1 MKKILIVDDSTD
13 ILEALALLFN
23 LEGYKVKTV
32 DNGYF
37 LTDII
42 KLFTPDIILLDVMLG
57 LLDGRKLCNELKH
70 LPETAH
76 IPIIMISATHDL
88 RSLTGESCCAN
99 DFLPKPFNI
108 DELLEKVSFQLAS

>member
-13 ILEALALLFN
+13 ILEALALLLN
-23 LEGYKVKTV
+23 LEGYNVKTV

-37 LTDII
+37 LTNAV
-42 KLFTPDIILLDVMLG
+42 KLFKPDVILLDVMLG
-57 LLDGRKLCNELKH
+57 LLDGRKLCDELKH
-70 LPETAH
+70 MSETAH

-88 RSLTGESCCAN
+88 SSLTTGSCGAN

-108 DELLEKVSFQLAS
+108 DQLLEKVSFQLAS